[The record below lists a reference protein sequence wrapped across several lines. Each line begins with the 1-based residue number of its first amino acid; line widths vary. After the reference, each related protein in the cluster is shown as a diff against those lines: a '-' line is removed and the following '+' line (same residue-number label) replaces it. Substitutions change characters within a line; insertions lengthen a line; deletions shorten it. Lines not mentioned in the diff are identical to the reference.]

1 MNGLLLDSEVLST
14 STAFLFGL
22 VFVVVVTAVV
32 EVKVV
37 VVTSVVSENV

>member
-1 MNGLLLDSEVLST
+1 MNGLLLALPVLRT

-32 EVKVV
+32 VVEVVFV
-37 VVTSVVSENV
+37 STVVSENV